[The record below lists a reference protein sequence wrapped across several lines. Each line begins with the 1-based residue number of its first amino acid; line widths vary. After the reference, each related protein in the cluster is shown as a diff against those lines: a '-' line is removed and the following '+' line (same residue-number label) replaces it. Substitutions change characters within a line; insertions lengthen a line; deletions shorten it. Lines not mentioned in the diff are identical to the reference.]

1 MVSDKEL
8 FGLIIMGY
16 PAMAEQWLS
25 IVEYARATGISDM
38 TIRRRIRTGKIKAE
52 LKDGKYFIPLAVDHA
67 TGAVIV
73 NKQPQQSYSSH
84 PVKNHPNPG
93 RPVERSLP
101 IIRRAEDEMYLA
113 SDAHVSP
120 AHIPSS
126 RPQQSTHSNLTQNI
140 TAWSSL
146 PGNLTNPLVDAGL
159 ASVEARALIE
169 FCDRALEQAK
179 TTVESVEGKY
189 GARLESLSANLRNKD
204 HEIKALNQQI
214 EDLQLLVQILE
225 RKKIG

>member
-1 MVSDKEL
+1 
-8 FGLIIMGY
+8 
-16 PAMAEQWLS
+16 MAEQWLS
-25 IVEYARATGISDM
+25 IVEYARTTGISDM

-52 LKDGKYFIPLAVDHA
+52 LKDGKYFIPLAVDQT
-67 TGAVIV
+67 TGAVIF
-73 NKQPQQSYSSH
+73 NKPVQQQYSSH

-93 RPVERSLP
+93 VPVDRSMP
-101 IIRRAEDEMYLA
+101 VVRRAEEDIFLA

-120 AHIPSS
+120 RHISTS
-126 RPQQSTHSNLTQNI
+126 RPAQSSHANLTQNI
-140 TAWSSL
+140 NAWSTL

-179 TTVESVEGKY
+179 TTVASVDGKY
-189 GARLESLSANLRNKD
+189 GARLESMNAQLRNKD
-204 HEIKALNQQI
+204 FEIKSLNQQI

>member
-1 MVSDKEL
+1 
-8 FGLIIMGY
+8 MGY

-52 LKDGKYFIPLAVDHA
+52 LKDGKYFIPLVVDQA
-67 TGAVIV
+67 TGTVIL
-73 NKQPQQSYSSH
+73 NKPPQQSYSGH
-84 PVKNHPNPG
+84 PVKNHPNPSL
-93 RPVERSLP
+93 PVERSMP
-101 IIRRAEDEMYLA
+101 VIRRAEEEMYLA
-113 SDAHVSP
+113 SDALVSP
-120 AHIPSS
+120 THIPSS
-126 RPQQSTHSNLTQNI
+126 RPQQSSYSNLTQNI

-169 FCDRALEQAK
+169 FCDRALAQAK

-189 GARLESLSANLRNKD
+189 GARLESLNANLRSKD

-225 RKKIG
+225 RKKVV